1 MITPSYGPTATER
14 VLPRLALD
22 FTTGVLDPRVTVT
35 RALNTATRYN
45 SSGLIETVNANL
57 PRFDY
62 NPATLAARGL
72 LIEETRAN
80 LFIRSE
86 ELNTAAWT
94 STDITVSAN
103 ALVSPS
109 GAQTADLITEGS
121 AGTAF
126 ITTNASTTGSATYS
140 ASIFMR
146 RGNTDWL
153 RLLISDGTNSYI
165 LWFNTATGA
174 IGNTSTGGT
183 GVYTGS
189 AVQALPNSWYRVTL
203 TGSVPLTT
211 SAIRVNSASAN
222 GSSTR
227 VAGATYGLWG
237 AQLEA
242 GAFATSYI
250 PTTTTSLTRN
260 ADVVSMT
267 GTNFS
272 GWYSSGAGAFQVVTT
287 PRTATGVRPII
298 QADDASANN
307 LIALRQNVADPELYV
322 VSGGAPQT
330 QIDAGTVTA
339 NTAYKLCGTWA
350 TDNCAAAKDGAAAV
364 TDLTA
369 TIPTPTQLRI
379 GNDGTNY
386 GNMWVAK
393 VNYWPQRVTNA
404 ETQAFSK

>member
-1 MITPSYGPTATER
+1 MITPAYSPTATER

-22 FTTGVLDPRVTVT
+22 FTTGVLDSRVTVT
-35 RALNTATRYN
+35 RALNTATAIN
-45 SSGLIETVNANL
+45 SSGYVATVNANL

-62 NPATLAARGL
+62 NPTTLACRGL
-72 LIEETRAN
+72 LIEEARTNSLTYSEQFDNAAWAKTNATVTADATASPAN
-80 LFIRSE
+80 TTTADKLIATAVSGIHRVFS
-86 ELNTAAWT
+86 TAAGNAVNGTTYTFSVYAKAGEYGFLRLVDT
-94 STDITVSAN
+94 SYMTSGPMFNLTNGTVS
-103 ALVSPS
+103 
-109 GAQTADLITEGS
+109 
-121 AGTAF
+121 
-126 ITTNASTTGSATYS
+126 
-140 ASIFMR
+140 
-146 RGNTDWL
+146 
-153 RLLISDGTNSYI
+153 
-165 LWFNTATGA
+165 
-174 IGNTSTGGT
+174 STGGFT
-183 GVYTGS
+183 ATITPAANGFYRCTASFTASGTALLVSQILVFSSASTSDYTGD
-189 AVQALPNSWYRVTL
+189 
-203 TGSVPLTT
+203 GT
-211 SAIRVNSASAN
+211 SGIFI
-222 GSSTR
+222 
-227 VAGATYGLWG
+227 WG

-260 ADVVSMT
+260 ADVVTMT

-272 GWYSSGAGAFQVVTT
+272 GWYSSGAGAFQVATT
-287 PRTATGVRPII
+287 PRTVTGVRPII

-307 LIALRQNVADPELYV
+307 LIALRQNVADPELYI
-322 VSGGAPQT
+322 VSGGTPQT

-339 NTAYKLCGTWA
+339 NIAYKLCGTWA
-350 TDNCAAAKDGAAAV
+350 TDNCSAAKDGAAAV